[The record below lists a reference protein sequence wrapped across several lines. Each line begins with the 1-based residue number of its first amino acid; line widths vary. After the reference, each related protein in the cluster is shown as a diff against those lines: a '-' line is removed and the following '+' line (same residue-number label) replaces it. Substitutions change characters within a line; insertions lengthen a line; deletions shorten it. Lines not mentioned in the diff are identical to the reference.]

1 MVRPQSLRLA
11 RATLGA
17 APLAVVLAIGML
29 VPSSALAIPNGG
41 CLVCHSPLGFEHE
54 GFATSVHSELSCGD
68 CHRGFADD
76 PHGHAEV
83 PEVGPGWLRSAIEAE
98 SSGSDPSAWAAC
110 GTCHEDVVVE
120 MGRSRHVRPFV
131 DSGSSDGAFCGDCH
145 GAPHTMAPTPANQQ
159 DRLAFVSATCE
170 SCHTN
175 PELIDRYDLNPDVV
189 FTFEASIHGRAMR
202 LGHEDAP
209 TCVDCHDAHHVVG
222 GDEPTSPVALANRVS
237 VCGQCHEGANEN
249 FASVFSHTAITPSSR
264 PLEYW
269 VTFFFVFLT
278 LSVIL
283 GMLLHIALDAY
294 ANLREALARR

>member
-110 GTCHEDVVVE
+110 GTCHD
-120 MGRSRHVRPFV
+120 
-131 DSGSSDGAFCGDCH
+131 
-145 GAPHTMAPTPANQQ
+145 APHTMAPTPANQQ